1 MNIEL
6 THTSEEEYKR
16 ILSGKFTPAMAAE
29 YLKGE
34 RISLRSFGETLREI
48 YPEPDLF
55 SKLVSAFLTEET
67 KASPES
73 VQRRIRNWL
82 SGSNQPTNREDIFRI
97 AFTLDLTEQ
106 QTSYLLGICT
116 DYGIHYREGRD
127 VVYSW
132 FLRTNRSYREARDFF
147 QTLPPAP
154 RFDQISPAPV
164 SHITRQVQNAF
175 SHIQTLEEL
184 RDCYLENLE
193 NFGRLH
199 MRAYSYFEKY
209 LDQLIH
215 PTSSLLE
222 DENEP
227 DYSLEAIM
235 DLYLSLKMPSGKNR
249 SGYNVTQKLLK
260 QNWPNTTSL
269 KNIRSHRE
277 DVPRKLLLLL
287 YVVTENILDDEYHE
301 MDEDFISLEER
312 VDDHWWTLNAILTDC
327 GMPLLDP
334 RDAMDW
340 LVLYAIAASDEPM
353 SERIENVISRV
364 FADT

>member
-6 THTSEEEYKR
+6 TQASEEEYKR
-16 ILSGKFTPAMAAE
+16 ILAGRFTPAMAAE
-29 YLKGE
+29 YLKEE
-34 RISLRSFGETLREI
+34 RISLRNFGQTLREI
-48 YPEPDLF
+48 YPEPDL
-55 SKLVSAFLTEET
+55 SSRLICAFADADP
-67 KASPES
+67 KANPES
-73 VQRRIRNWL
+73 IQRRIRNWL

-97 AFTLDLTEQ
+97 AFALDLTEQ

-147 QTLPPAP
+147 LTLPAAP
-154 RFDQISPAPV
+154 RFDQIPPVPAT
-164 SHITRQVQNAF
+164 HITRQVQNAF
-175 SHIQTLEEL
+175 AHIQTLEEL
-184 RDCYLENLE
+184 RSCYLENLD

-215 PTSSLLE
+215 PSSSLE
-222 DENEP
+222 DKEEP
-227 DYSLEAIM
+227 DYSLEAVM
-235 DLYLSLKMPSGKNR
+235 NLYLSMKMPSGKIR
-249 SGYNVTQKLLK
+249 SGYNVTQKLIK
-260 QNWPNTTSL
+260 QNWPNTTAL
-269 KNIRSHRE
+269 KNIRSHKE

-301 MDEDFISLEER
+301 TDEDFIPLEDR

-334 RDAMDW
+334 RNATDW

-353 SERIENVISRV
+353 SERIEKVISCI